1 MLISLNFDGYTL
13 DCTLNMTIETLL
25 GRGLFIYL
33 NIIYLNNKCYFF
45 RTYSVPNVEAF
56 MRVQAFYDSF

>member
-13 DCTLNMTIETLL
+13 DCILNMTIETLL

-33 NIIYLNNKCYFF
+33 NMIYLKNKCYFL
-45 RTYSVPNVEAF
+45 
-56 MRVQAFYDSF
+56 QDI